1 MIKKTLQILLAG
13 CLVTLALATWLYY
26 ERSPKSKIES
36 SQSIQTQTQD
46 LSSNVFRLRYDKSR
60 DPKSSPE
67 AARDYYARG
76 RSLIREFY
84 GSHVL
89 DKPLH
94 ILKATKASRSDLL
107 SAMSDVRRHE
117 IIEGIP
123 LAAALL
129 TSSDPSVVRSS
140 VELLCWFRDKRGF
153 EFVMSKMEGPDS
165 EKWWGI
171 FEKDFIS
178 QSPTEYLPR
187 IKGLLK
193 SKANSRVEVYVVA
206 RALAQLGD
214 SDAAKYLLPVIER
227 EPHMS
232 IDTILM
238 LSNVRDPSVTALMR
252 KLSSEGSTLT
262 VRQAADFVQAKQ
274 GDNAAQRRLLES
286 AKLVTGLP
294 QPENPD
300 GSDKPG
306 MKPKVFG
313 EVTPAWDGNAVFAL
327 EHGIETVPHEQA
339 VPVLRDIATRADNIR
354 FSRTAIELL
363 AKIGNEAARNALWE
377 VARSVQARKRTY
389 EDTLFTTT
397 GKALMPFDDTTSKS
411 LATVMFSG
419 DKHGMEV
426 SSFLAET
433 RGWEGLFKLDLL
445 Y

>member
-1 MIKKTLQILLAG
+1 M
-13 CLVTLALATWLYY
+13 
-26 ERSPKSKIES
+26 
-36 SQSIQTQTQD
+36 
-46 LSSNVFRLRYDKSR
+46 
-60 DPKSSPE
+60 
-67 AARDYYARG
+67 
-76 RSLIREFY
+76 
-84 GSHVL
+84 GS
-89 DKPLH
+89 
-94 ILKATKASRSDLL
+94 
-107 SAMSDVRRHE
+107 VRRHE

-129 TSSDPSVVRSS
+129 ASSDPSVVRSS
-140 VELLCWFRDKRGF
+140 VELLCWFRDRRGF

-171 FEKDFIS
+171 FEKHFVS
-178 QSPTEYLPR
+178 QNPTEYLPR
-187 IKGLLK
+187 IKALLK

-252 KLSSEGSTLT
+252 KLSSEGSTLA
-262 VRQAADFVQAKQ
+262 VKQAADLVQAKQ
-274 GDNAAQRRLLES
+274 GDTAAQQRLMES
-286 AKLVTGLP
+286 AKFVTGLP

-339 VPVLRDIATRADNIR
+339 VPALRDIATRADNVR

-363 AKIGNEAARNALWE
+363 AKIGSEAARNALWD
-377 VARSVQARKRTY
+377 VARSVQCRKRTY

-397 GKALMPFDDTTSKS
+397 GKALMLFNDDTSES

-433 RGWEGLFKLDLL
+433 RGWDGLFKFDLL